1 MKPEVKAAVDK
12 LIASYGDVKREAKA
26 IQLDPVDV
34 RDALLQS
41 VVGTV
46 EHYVLALLHDNNPVG
61 TMTATVINKGKKSK
75 AMLMNDVMLP
85 DSVIEENADSP
96 AE

>member
-26 IQLDPVDV
+26 IKLDPVDV
-34 RDALLQS
+34 RDAFLQS

-61 TMTATVINKGKKSK
+61 KMTATVIGGKKSK

-85 DSVIEENADSP
+85 DSVINENADSP